1 MARLRDLIR
10 TSTAAVLSFGLVF
23 TCISNGSISHAST
36 MAFGTVVSADRA
48 RVGSA
53 KATVGTTV
61 LSGDTLDTDKFGSLQ
76 VRAGAARLLLTSQ
89 SQVTWANDEAGASAT
104 LKNGTAIFSTANAKA
119 FALHAGVATIRP
131 NGDAATV
138 GSVTILNP
146 KELAV
151 SCSHGALAISV
162 EDDTKIVA
170 EGTAYRV
177 VLDPDAAAQEQD
189 PNNPP
194 PVFAQ
199 KQPRKSGRDRFLMF
213 ILIFAG
219 IGTAI
224 GVYFALESPDRP

>member
-10 TSTAAVLSFGLVF
+10 TSTAVVLSFGMLLL
-23 TCISNGSISHAST
+23 CITNAPLSHAAT
-36 MAFGTVVSADRA
+36 VAFGTVVSADRA

-61 LSGDTLDTDKFGSLQ
+61 LSGDTLDTDKFGSIQ
-76 VRAGAARLLLTSQ
+76 VRAGAARLLLTSL
-89 SQVTWANDEAGASAT
+89 SQVTWANEEGGASAT
-104 LKNGTAIFSTANAKA
+104 LKNGTAIFSMANSKA
-119 FALHAGVATIRP
+119 FALHAGTAIIRP
-131 NGDAATV
+131 NSDAATV
-138 GSVTILNP
+138 GSVTILSP

-162 EDDTKIVA
+162 EDDTKVVA

-177 VLDPDAAAQEQD
+177 VLDPEDAQAQNTD
-189 PNNPP
+189 NPP
-194 PVFAQ
+194 PVFQQ
-199 KQPRKSGRDRFLMF
+199 KTPRKSGRDRFLMF

-219 IGTAI
+219 VGTAL

>member
-1 MARLRDLIR
+1 MARLRDLMR
-10 TSTAAVLSFGLVF
+10 TTTAAVLSFGLVF
-23 TCISNGSISHAST
+23 TCVSNGSTSHAST
-36 MAFGTVVSADRA
+36 LAFGTVVSADRA
-48 RVGSA
+48 RVGIA

-61 LSGDTLDTDKFGSLQ
+61 LSGDTLDTEKFGSLQ
-76 VRAGAARLLLTSQ
+76 IRAGAARLLLTSA

-104 LKNGTAIFSTANAKA
+104 LKNGTAIFSTAKAKA

-131 NGDAATV
+131 NSDAATV

-162 EDDTKIVA
+162 EDDTKIVT

-189 PNNPP
+189 SNNPP
-194 PVFAQ
+194 PAFPQ
-199 KQPRKSGRDRFLMF
+199 KPPRRSGRDRFLMF

>member
-1 MARLRDLIR
+1 MARLRDLTR
-10 TSTAAVLSFGLVF
+10 TSMAAVLSFGLTFLCV
-23 TCISNGSISHAST
+23 SNGAISHAST
-36 MAFGTVVSADRA
+36 VAFGTVVSADRA
-48 RVGSA
+48 HVGTA

-76 VRAGAARLLLTSQ
+76 VRAGAARLLLTSA
-89 SQVTWANDEAGASAT
+89 SQITWANEESGASAT

-119 FALHAGVATIRP
+119 FSLHAGTALIRP
-131 NGDAATV
+131 NSDVATV

-177 VLDPDAAAQEQD
+177 VLDPDDPRGQD
-189 PNNPP
+189 TSNPP
-194 PVFAQ
+194 PVFTQ
-199 KQPRKSGRDRFLMF
+199 KTPRKSGRDRFLMF
-213 ILIFAG
+213 VLIFGGVATG
-219 IGTAI
+219 L